1 MQESYR
7 QIIQNKK
14 KNRPGYNKTTIKSS
28 EMQRKVDQDIT
39 KLQLNHR
46 KCKEK

>member
-14 KNRPGYNKTTIKSS
+14 KI
-28 EMQRKVDQDIT
+28 DQDIT
-39 KLQLNHR
+39 KPQLSHR